1 MRLYGAIQ
9 KVEPQNDGTVRVHG
23 IATSEAVDDQGET
36 VRADAIRAAIPE
48 YMRFPALREMHQLS
62 AAGTTLEAEV
72 CEDGTTRIV
81 AHVVDPVAVAKV
93 KNQVY
98 RGFSIGGRV
107 TQREAGN
114 PKTITSLVLNE
125 ISLVDRPANPEAI
138 FDCWK
143 AATVLDADP
152 PHPARGSTVSI
163 PASVAQEPFNSPIQI
178 WACGVPDHRHLTKA
192 DALRCLERCIVGST
206 EPKTAIAAETAPIVK
221 AESVA
226 RVPEMH
232 KPAERTR
239 SNSVEC
245 DKTNGEVQHADPGYQ
260 LEGKKRY
267 PIAWKEKIGEDG
279 PPSAS
284 DREKA
289 ARAALKKALW
299 DGGHIARAIIDLD
312 WLREALDLEAAI
324 ENDSSPQ
331 SARLQEIINEL
342 RGFLNSLVTE
352 EAGETVDGA
361 KTDAQSLA
369 PAIPGMLPMAADVPG
384 IARVATLFQEGQP
397 NMRNL
402 GAGLFSKAKHSQGDQ
417 ALLDMAYLACD
428 KCLKIGGLSVDER
441 ENMGEARNHLH
452 EVGALP
458 AEDSTVDGMDDVADL
473 LSASARPSSESAGA
487 RTMEVLGVIAT
498 VLGKAGRAHQHM
510 MDVAHECLSQLT
522 DGTICGEAAKAGARH
537 SREEHLE
544 AAHRHLVAA
553 GATCVASGV
562 TGSDTV
568 TEKEQPATEFAL
580 GKDTR
585 IGDLAKVL
593 ADERAEK
600 AALAK
605 ALDEIVP
612 MLDRLT
618 RRVDDIARTPLPPL
632 TIARGTVSVSKQ
644 QDGGNASG
652 GDTELS
658 QEVIAS
664 ALGKMS
670 KEEQTLTLI
679 KASYANPIRVLGSA
693 ASER

>member
-23 IATSEAVDDQGET
+23 IAASEAVDDQGET

-192 DALRCLERCIVGST
+192 DALRCLEKCIVGST
-206 EPKTAIAAETAPIVK
+206 EPKTAITAATVPMVK
-221 AESVA
+221 AM
-226 RVPEMH
+226 PEMH
-232 KPAERTR
+232 KPAETTR

-279 PPSAS
+279 LPSAS
-284 DREKA
+284 NREKA

-299 DGGHIARAIIDLD
+299 DGGHIARAISDLD

-397 NMRNL
+397 NMRKL

-441 ENMGEARNHLH
+441 ENMGKARDHLH
-452 EVGALP
+452 EAGALQTK
-458 AEDSTVDGMDDVADL
+458 DSTLDVMDDVEDL
-473 LSASARPSSESAGA
+473 LSASACPSGDSAGA
-487 RTMEVLGVIAT
+487 RTVEVLGVIAA

-510 MDVAHECLSQLT
+510 VDVAHECLSQLT
-522 DGTICGEAAKAGARH
+522 AGTICGEAVNAGARH
-537 SREEHLE
+537 SRETMEHLE

-553 GATCVASGV
+553 GARCDASGV
-562 TGSDTV
+562 TGSNTV
-568 TEKEQPATEFAL
+568 TEEEQPSTGFAL
-580 GKDTR
+580 GKDTG

-593 ADERAEK
+593 AGERAEK
-600 AALAK
+600 AALVK
-605 ALDEIVP
+605 VLDEIVP
-612 MLDRLT
+612 MLDRLAK
-618 RRVDDIARTPLPPL
+618 RVDDIARAPLPPL
-632 TIARGTVSVSKQ
+632 TIAKGTVSVSKQ
-644 QDGGNASG
+644 QDGGSASG

-658 QEVIAS
+658 PEMIAS

-693 ASER
+693 VGER